1 MLRVQL
7 FGNLRIH
14 DDERRLE
21 CFQSTRAKEL
31 FCYLLLHR
39 DHPHSRE
46 TLAGLFWAD
55 CDKNQSRKYLRQA
68 LWQLHQ
74 SVRDTRHGDDGRCLT
89 VEGEFVSW
97 NERADVWVDVFSFER
112 AVASAGRT
120 TGDKL
125 SPQCADDLRHAVSLY
140 LGDLMEGWYQDWCLF
155 HRERLHNNYLVLLEK
170 LMDYCELHHDYDAGL
185 AFGER
190 LLSRDK
196 VRERSYVRT
205 MRLHYLAGDRAGAI
219 RQFHRCAAALQE
231 ELGIKPSRRTVD
243 VYERVCAEH
252 LDVFPALAAAPSSPE
267 AESPVS
273 LALVPGLR
281 ELKSQLL
288 KLQHHVQFQIQTIDN
303 ALTASSATSTI
314 E

>member
-74 SVRDTRHGDDGRCLT
+74 SVRHTRHGDDGRCLT

-97 NERADVWVDVFSFER
+97 NERADVLGNRLLGSSRLDDQSNLRFSDSFPDVLQIHGSEMTEFIFDRFAAFER
-112 AVASAGRT
+112 T
-120 TGDKL
+120 
-125 SPQCADDLRHAVSLY
+125 
-140 LGDLMEGWYQDWCLF
+140 
-155 HRERLHNNYLVLLEK
+155 
-170 LMDYCELHHDYDAGL
+170 
-185 AFGER
+185 
-190 LLSRDK
+190 
-196 VRERSYVRT
+196 
-205 MRLHYLAGDRAGAI
+205 
-219 RQFHRCAAALQE
+219 
-231 ELGIKPSRRTVD
+231 
-243 VYERVCAEH
+243 
-252 LDVFPALAAAPSSPE
+252 
-267 AESPVS
+267 
-273 LALVPGLR
+273 
-281 ELKSQLL
+281 
-288 KLQHHVQFQIQTIDN
+288 
-303 ALTASSATSTI
+303 
-314 E
+314 